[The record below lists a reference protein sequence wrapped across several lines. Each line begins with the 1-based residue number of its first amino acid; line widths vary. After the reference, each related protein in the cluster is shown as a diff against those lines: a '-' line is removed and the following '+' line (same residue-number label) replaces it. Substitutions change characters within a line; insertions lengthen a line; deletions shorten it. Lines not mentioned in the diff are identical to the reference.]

1 MQDGKCVIGVHSQ
14 LPETGVP
21 HPAKELRK
29 APRAHHTC
37 LQSWGH
43 GEPGTEKGG
52 EDGRVT
58 KAEAR

>member
-1 MQDGKCVIGVHSQ
+1 MIGVHSQ

-52 EDGRVT
+52 EDGRAT